1 MGDRAKGA
9 DMKRVQPRRISQGG
23 FTLIEVLIGISIFAI
38 GMLAVARMQMH
49 SVRNTTVGNITSQ
62 ATMLANQKMEEVKT
76 LSFDDLNNEVENNL
90 DAEGNPGGIYN
101 RTTTITTPA
110 APLGDHVRQIQVQVQ
125 WNAAHSG
132 NRTIAI
138 NSLTYERW

>member
-1 MGDRAKGA
+1 
-9 DMKRVQPRRISQGG
+9 MKRVQPRQLAQGG

-38 GMLAVARMQMH
+38 GMLAVAGLQMV
-49 SVRNTTVGNITSQ
+49 SVRNTTVGNVTSQ
-62 ATMLANQKMEEVKT
+62 ATMLAHQKMEEIKT
-76 LSFDDLNNEVENNL
+76 LSFADLTNEVENNL

-101 RTTTITTPA
+101 RTTTITTPP
-110 APLGDHVRQIQVQVQ
+110 APLGDHARQIQVQVQ